1 MPSIRHSYYGIEAWA
16 QIEGSSITVTMVLI
30 KDVHTRLHACS
41 IESFVGEIFFCGTY
55 ELNEETRDRQGEIVA
70 FHNDMPIY
78 TTTCESGVLDM
89 KVAHGKI
96 ASVLSTGKLE
106 LYRID
111 HSHSSTNGAQVIS
124 LVLEA
129 STSDEAEGL
138 FLSVDIADR
147 FSSDCWS
154 VDNARLAVSTQQGSI
169 LIFDYVVS
177 SSGMSSLNEIFRV
190 SSAHNMMHE
199 DMPAWIVFFD
209 PHSKNRIISGGDD
222 LCMNV
227 WTLPACEDTDCEVIK
242 VASNRKT
249 HTAGV
254 TSGQWH
260 PTLVNVFATGSYDEY
275 VRVWDVRDVSRPLLE
290 IHTGESSTCSSR

>member
-1 MPSIRHSYYGIEAWA
+1 
-16 QIEGSSITVTMVLI
+16 MVLI
-30 KDVHTRLHACS
+30 ADVHTRLHACS

-55 ELNEETRDRQGEIVA
+55 ELNEETGDRQGEIVA
-70 FHNDMPIY
+70 FYNNKPIH

-89 KVAHGKI
+89 KIAHGKI
-96 ASVLSTGKLE
+96 ACVLSTGKLE
-106 LYRID
+106 LYRIE
-111 HSHSSTNGAQVIS
+111 HSGSASETPLVS
-124 LVLEA
+124 LSLEV

-147 FSSDCWS
+147 LSSDCW
-154 VDNARLAVSTQQGSI
+154 AMGTTRLAVSTQQGSI
-169 LIFDYVVS
+169 LIFEYSQDNTT
-177 SSGMSSLNEIFRV
+177 LNEIFRV

-209 PHSKNRIISGGDD
+209 PHSQNRIISGGDD
-222 LCMNV
+222 LCLNV
-227 WTLPACEDTDCEVIK
+227 WTLPAAADSEGETYGEIIK

-260 PTLVNVFATGSYDEY
+260 PTMLNVFATGSYDEY
-275 VRVWDVRDVSRPLLE
+275 VRVWDVRDVTRPLLE
-290 IHTGESSTCSSR
+290 IHTGK